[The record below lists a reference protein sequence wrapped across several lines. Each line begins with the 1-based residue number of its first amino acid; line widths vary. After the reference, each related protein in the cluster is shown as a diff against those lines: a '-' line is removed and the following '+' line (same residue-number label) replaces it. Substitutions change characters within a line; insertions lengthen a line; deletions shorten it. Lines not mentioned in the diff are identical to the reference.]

1 MASSALGYRL
11 FRLRR
16 LVAICLGLTA
26 LAVII
31 ALWLIPGSGALQV
44 VIGCGLFSIFAMAQL
59 AMIIFWPTDMVG
71 PLTYATGLIPVLA
84 ATLPFEAYLLRD
96 PDRFAGVIVLSGLV
110 APVVWL
116 ILVPICGNLL
126 LHPLNWI
133 IRKDVTRTVTAQL
146 PMTPAAA
153 RAMFAIAPDRK
164 GLLSDTGPMGWDGTW
179 QEHTT
184 RLWADPATG
193 KLAPRTVTNSLR
205 TLHSDE
211 ASVAVIA
218 ILPGAATGQR
228 SIVIH
233 QTFVAMGQGSLL
245 TQKFQIDR
253 AQAST
258 LLTGWLAD
266 SAADQITAKLDAL
279 TDNPP
284 RAIAHLPMDTM
295 WATMARFFRWGDS
308 APDL

>member
-16 LVAICLGLTA
+16 LVATCLGLTA

-44 VIGCGLFSIFAMAQL
+44 VIGCGLFSIFAIAQL

-71 PLTYATGLIPVLA
+71 PLSYATGLIPALA
-84 ATLPFEAYLLRD
+84 AALPFEAHLLRD
-96 PDRFAGVIVLSGLV
+96 PDRFGGVIVLSLLV
-110 APVVWL
+110 APLAWL
-116 ILVPICGNLL
+116 ILVPMFGHLL
-126 LHPLNWI
+126 LRPLNLI
-133 IRKDVTRTVTAQL
+133 IRKDVTRTVTTPL
-146 PMTPAAA
+146 PMAPAAA

-193 KLAPRTVTNSLR
+193 QLAPRTAITSFR
-205 TLHSDE
+205 TLHSDDNTL
-211 ASVAVIA
+211 AVITT
-218 ILPGAATGQR
+218 LPQTAGGQS

-266 SAADQITAKLDAL
+266 STADQITAKLDAL
-279 TDNPP
+279 AGQPP
-284 RAIAHLPMDTM
+284 RAIAHLPIDTM
-295 WATMARFFRWGDS
+295 WATIARFLRWGDIS
-308 APDL
+308 PDL